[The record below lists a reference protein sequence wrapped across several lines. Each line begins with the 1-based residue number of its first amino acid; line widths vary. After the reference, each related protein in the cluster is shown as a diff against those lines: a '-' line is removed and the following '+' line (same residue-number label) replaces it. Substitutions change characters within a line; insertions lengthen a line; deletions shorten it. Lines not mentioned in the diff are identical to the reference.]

1 MMILNK
7 PRVKRTLGLLL
18 ALGVM
23 LSLCACGKSRFRY
36 GVATVEVLV
45 EQDYSL
51 AFRNNDPL
59 YFYVTAA
66 LSVLAAEGRV
76 DQLSNKWLGSSA
88 LKYAKQADALEK
100 LQPPEPQDLIVGLDA
115 NAFPFAYLSNG
126 EYWGLDVKL
135 AMAVCEKLGWTLK
148 LQPIEKENVYV
159 ELSSGNI
166 DVAWGGIALDPK
178 EAASGQYT
186 VYGPYIHNDIV
197 VATRNGSAVWNKMR
211 LSGRKM
217 CMPSTPEARQALE
230 ADPKLIK
237 RLGQITRLAGGTM
250 ECFEY
255 LYAGKC
261 DVVLTDS
268 TAVDYFNCH

>member
-1 MMILNK
+1 MKRLICILLVLCLIA
-7 PRVKRTLGLLL
+7 P
-18 ALGVM
+18 
-23 LSLCACGKSRFRY
+23 LSGCGRLRY
-36 GVATVEVLV
+36 GVNAVQVLV

-76 DQLSNKWLGSSA
+76 DALSTKWLGSAS
-88 LKYAKQADALEK
+88 LNYARQADALEL
-100 LQPPEPQDLIVGLDA
+100 LQPPEPQDLIIGLDI

-126 EYWGLDVKL
+126 EYWGLDVEL

-148 LQPIEKENVYV
+148 MQPIEKENVYV

-166 DVAWGGIALDPK
+166 DVAWGGIALDPA
-178 EAASGQYT
+178 EAESGLYT
-186 VYGPYIHNDIV
+186 QYGPYIHNDIV
-197 VATRNGSAVWNKMR
+197 VATRNGSPVWNRMR
-211 LSGRKM
+211 LNGKKM
-217 CMPSTPEARQALE
+217 CMPSTPEALAALE
-230 ADPKLIK
+230 ADPKLAK
-237 RLGQITRLAGGTM
+237 RLGQVTRLAGGTT
-250 ECFEY
+250 ECFSY

-268 TAVDYFNCH
+268 TALDYFNCH

>member
-1 MMILNK
+1 MKTGNT
-7 PRVKRTLGLLL
+7 VKRILCLLL
-18 ALGVM
+18 ALCLT
-23 LSLCACGKSRFRY
+23 LSLCGCGKSRFRY
-36 GVATVEVLV
+36 GVNTIEVLI

-76 DQLSNKWLGSSA
+76 DALSAKWLGSNA
-88 LKYAKQADALEK
+88 LNYAKQADALEK
-100 LQPPEPQDLIVGLDA
+100 LVPPEPQDLIIGLDI
-115 NAFPFAYLSNG
+115 NSFPFAYLSNG
-126 EYWGLDVKL
+126 EYWGLDVEL

-148 LQPIEKENVYV
+148 IQPIEKENVYV

-197 VATRNGSAVWNKMR
+197 IATRNGSAVWNKMR
-211 LSGRKM
+211 MNGRKM
-217 CMPSTPEARQALE
+217 CMPSTPEARFALE
-230 ADPKLIK
+230 TDPKLTK